1 MNNFLK
7 KVIAQSTDDL
17 QIISAIC
24 AESKVK
30 ISDIKYLPST
40 KIFLLSVLRID
51 KETDSSKPINSVIKF
66 EFIESSKSKNINQS
80 NVDLT
85 LELLAIDY
93 LKNKKN
99 FKINLIFKNNAHIAL
114 STEIIDITLEDQT
127 DTEKNEPEKKTQ
139 DAFVV
144 EAAHILLDSIHLQQH
159 TNIANSKK
167 MKKTDS

>member
-7 KVIAQSTDDL
+7 KVIAQSPDDL

-51 KETDSSKPINSVIKF
+51 KETDSSKTINSVIKF

-80 NVDLT
+80 NADLT
-85 LELLAIDY
+85 LELFAIDIF
-93 LKNKKN
+93 KKQKN
-99 FKINLIFKNNAHIAL
+99 FEIVLLFSKNGIITL
-114 STEIIDITLEDQT
+114 STEVIDVTLEDQKI
-127 DTEKNEPEKKTQ
+127 KN
-139 DAFVV
+139 D
-144 EAAHILLDSIHLQQH
+144 
-159 TNIANSKK
+159 
-167 MKKTDS
+167 

>member
-7 KVIAQSTDDL
+7 KVIAQSPDDL

-51 KETDSSKPINSVIKF
+51 KETDSNKPINSVIKF

-80 NVDLT
+80 NSDLT
-85 LELLAIDY
+85 LELFAID
-93 LKNKKN
+93 
-99 FKINLIFKNNAHIAL
+99 IFKKQENFEIVLLFSKNGIITL
-114 STEIIDITLEDQT
+114 STEVVDVTLEDQKI
-127 DTEKNEPEKKTQ
+127 KN
-139 DAFVV
+139 D
-144 EAAHILLDSIHLQQH
+144 
-159 TNIANSKK
+159 
-167 MKKTDS
+167 

>member
-7 KVIAQSTDDL
+7 KVIAQSPDDL

-51 KETDSSKPINSVIKF
+51 KESDSGKPINSVIKF

-85 LELLAIDY
+85 LELLAID
-93 LKNKKN
+93 
-99 FKINLIFKNNAHIAL
+99 IFKKKENFEIVLLFSKNGIITL
-114 STEIIDITLEDQT
+114 STEVIDVTLEDQKIEN
-127 DTEKNEPEKKTQ
+127 DKSN
-139 DAFVV
+139 
-144 EAAHILLDSIHLQQH
+144 
-159 TNIANSKK
+159 
-167 MKKTDS
+167 

>member
-7 KVIAQSTDDL
+7 KVIAQSPDDL

-51 KETDSSKPINSVIKF
+51 KETDNSKPINSVIKF

-80 NVDLT
+80 NADLT
-85 LELLAIDY
+85 LELFAID
-93 LKNKKN
+93 
-99 FKINLIFKNNAHIAL
+99 IFKKKENFEIVLLFSKNGIITL
-114 STEIIDITLEDQT
+114 STEVIDVTLEDQKI
-127 DTEKNEPEKKTQ
+127 KN
-139 DAFVV
+139 D
-144 EAAHILLDSIHLQQH
+144 
-159 TNIANSKK
+159 
-167 MKKTDS
+167 

>member
-7 KVIAQSTDDL
+7 KVIAQSPDDL

-51 KETDSSKPINSVIKF
+51 KETDSGKPINSVIKF

-85 LELLAIDY
+85 LELFAID
-93 LKNKKN
+93 
-99 FKINLIFKNNAHIAL
+99 IFKKKENFEIVLLFSKNGIITL
-114 STEIIDITLEDQT
+114 STEVIDVTLEDQKI
-127 DTEKNEPEKKTQ
+127 KNDK
-139 DAFVV
+139 
-144 EAAHILLDSIHLQQH
+144 S
-159 TNIANSKK
+159 N
-167 MKKTDS
+167 

>member
-7 KVIAQSTDDL
+7 KVIAQSPDDL

-51 KETDSSKPINSVIKF
+51 KETDSDKPINSVVKF

-80 NVDLT
+80 NADLT
-85 LELLAIDY
+85 LELFAID
-93 LKNKKN
+93 
-99 FKINLIFKNNAHIAL
+99 IFKKKENFEIVLLFSKNRIITL
-114 STEIIDITLEDQT
+114 STEVIDVTLEDQKI
-127 DTEKNEPEKKTQ
+127 KN
-139 DAFVV
+139 D
-144 EAAHILLDSIHLQQH
+144 
-159 TNIANSKK
+159 
-167 MKKTDS
+167 

>member
-7 KVIAQSTDDL
+7 KVIAQSPDDL

-51 KETDSSKPINSVIKF
+51 KETDSNKPINSVIKF

-80 NVDLT
+80 NADLT
-85 LELLAIDY
+85 LELFAID
-93 LKNKKN
+93 
-99 FKINLIFKNNAHIAL
+99 IFKKKENFEIVLLFSKNGIITL
-114 STEIIDITLEDQT
+114 STEVIDVTLEDQKI
-127 DTEKNEPEKKTQ
+127 KN
-139 DAFVV
+139 D
-144 EAAHILLDSIHLQQH
+144 
-159 TNIANSKK
+159 
-167 MKKTDS
+167 

>member
-7 KVIAQSTDDL
+7 KVIAQSPDDL

-51 KETDSSKPINSVIKF
+51 KETDSNKPINSVIKF
-66 EFIESSKSKNINQS
+66 EFIQSSKSKNINQS

-85 LELLAIDY
+85 LELFAID
-93 LKNKKN
+93 
-99 FKINLIFKNNAHIAL
+99 IFKKKENFEIVLLFSKNGIITL
-114 STEIIDITLEDQT
+114 STEVIDVTLEDQKI
-127 DTEKNEPEKKTQ
+127 KN
-139 DAFVV
+139 D
-144 EAAHILLDSIHLQQH
+144 
-159 TNIANSKK
+159 
-167 MKKTDS
+167 

>member
-7 KVIAQSTDDL
+7 KIIAQSPDDL

-51 KETDSSKPINSVIKF
+51 KETDSNKPINSVIKF

-80 NVDLT
+80 NPDLT
-85 LELLAIDY
+85 LELFAID
-93 LKNKKN
+93 
-99 FKINLIFKNNAHIAL
+99 IFKKKENFEIVLLFSKNGIITL
-114 STEIIDITLEDQT
+114 STEVIDVTLEDQKIEN
-127 DTEKNEPEKKTQ
+127 DKSN
-139 DAFVV
+139 
-144 EAAHILLDSIHLQQH
+144 
-159 TNIANSKK
+159 
-167 MKKTDS
+167 